1 MVRPTPV
8 LPRSISEWPT
18 GVKRNRDGETGQL
31 SCRFTRPWTVLTYL
45 VVLQVPETFFTLVTL
60 NI

>member
-1 MVRPTPV
+1 MIRPFRTRQLTFKWAGGVERTWDEEPDLLRPV
-8 LPRSISEWPT
+8 
-18 GVKRNRDGETGQL
+18 
-31 SCRFTRPWTVLTYL
+31 TRPLCPTYL